1 MKKSINILL
10 ALMITFFTL
19 PVGGITAFADEKS
32 DEEGYGNI
40 EDGEYDID
48 IKLLKE
54 GTDEESA
61 AAGFMNTEAT
71 LIIENGK
78 LELTFYIPKNDTMSF
93 NKFEVEELIP
103 TVKETDSN
111 YHYSFN
117 LNEHKTKLTSIVS
130 YEVPMMNLV
139 HEDVGMDIE
148 VVGLDELHEKEGPT
162 EAPEERVVGQL
173 LTEKEAD
180 SVYTVN
186 FETDS
191 ASTEGQLKN
200 PVTLLKKDNKE
211 YVQIRVND
219 EGAQFFRSL
228 KVNEK
233 EVTWNSITEGPYS
246 IQFELP
252 NGIKDELELSMVI
265 QAGPNVMPHDDIK
278 LWFDEGS
285 LETIK
290 EPEEDDEKAQEER
303 KVGQL
308 LTEEEADAV

>member
-1 MKKSINILL
+1 
-10 ALMITFFTL
+10 
-19 PVGGITAFADEKS
+19 PEEDDEK
-32 DEEGYGNI
+32 
-40 EDGEYDID
+40 
-48 IKLLKE
+48 
-54 GTDEESA
+54 A
-61 AAGFMNTEAT
+61 Q
-71 LIIENGK
+71 
-78 LELTFYIPKNDTMSF
+78 
-93 NKFEVEELIP
+93 
-103 TVKETDSN
+103 
-111 YHYSFN
+111 
-117 LNEHKTKLTSIVS
+117 
-130 YEVPMMNLV
+130 
-139 HEDVGMDIE
+139 
-148 VVGLDELHEKEGPT
+148 
-162 EAPEERVVGQL
+162 EERKVGQL

-278 LWFDEGS
+278 LWFDEES

-290 EPEEDDEKAQEER
+290 EPEIKPEEIEVQLGVKTPVKSNNIIVVKDSQEETR
-303 KVGQL
+303 ITVPNNLPKDVEVTINSLEKIKDKGNLEIAGKVYEFDFENIEDYEGTFELVMAYDQDKFNSDEYDIDIYYYD
-308 LTEEEADAV
+308 EEKGEWVPQEGKVKDGKITATVNHFST